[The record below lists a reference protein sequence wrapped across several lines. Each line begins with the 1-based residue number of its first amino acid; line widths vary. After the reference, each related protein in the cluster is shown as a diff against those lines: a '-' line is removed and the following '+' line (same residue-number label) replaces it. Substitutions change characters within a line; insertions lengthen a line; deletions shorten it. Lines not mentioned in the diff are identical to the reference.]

1 MFIILVSDVKPPP
14 VDELIIGI
22 IVESRVQEN
31 LLKRNMLEYEMF
43 QPLWNSRLKSRSRHN
58 YKTTGGGSLI
68 RFSRSHPRM
77 LFRQYYVLL

>member
-1 MFIILVSDVKPPP
+1 MFIILVPDVKPPP

-43 QPLWNSRLKSRSRHN
+43 STVVKFAFK
-58 YKTTGGGSLI
+58 KT
-68 RFSRSHPRM
+68 RAP
-77 LFRQYYVLL
+77 